1 MESRIDRSTKHML
14 AIDCDLAIL
23 GSGFGGT
30 LLAIIAQRLGYAP
43 ALIERGSHPRF
54 AIGESSTPLADFK
67 LAAIADRFGL
77 DWLRPF
83 AKYGPWKATYPHV
96 GCGRKRGF
104 SFFRHERGLPYTP
117 HESND
122 NALLVA
128 ASPTD
133 DRSDTHWLR
142 ADFDAHLVSR
152 AVAAGVPYL
161 DQMDTQELRHDE
173 HGWHIEGTRP
183 DSAVRIRA
191 GMVIDATGAG
201 QAVGRALDIPPVD
214 ATALRA
220 RSRAIYS
227 HFQGVPRW
235 HDLLEETH
243 GPGATAQHPF
253 LCDAAALHHII
264 DHGWMWVLRFDNG
277 ITSAGFSLDPDAH
290 PLRADETPDAE
301 WARLRNSYPSIER
314 QFAAAERVR
323 PWVRTGRLQRRLTRA
338 AGLDWAMQPH
348 AAGFL
353 DAWLSPGSAQTL
365 YAVDHL
371 GRILAEERRSPRRA
385 RRLAEYGESVLR
397 ELAWVDEI
405 TGTCFACFDRFEV
418 MVTVAML
425 YFVAAI
431 YCEERERAG
440 QARPD
445 AAFLLADDERYRAIA
460 ARVVREAPSVS
471 AANAVSFA
479 AEFRHDVAAYL
490 RAGLCDPAQRNMYPY
505 LPAN

>member
-1 MESRIDRSTKHML
+1 MT
-14 AIDCDLAIL
+14 AIDCDIAII

-30 LLAIIAQRLGYAP
+30 LLAIIAHRLGYGT

-83 AKYGPWKATYPHV
+83 AKYGPWKATYPQIT
-96 GCGRKRGF
+96 CGLKRGF
-104 SFFRHERGLPYTP
+104 SFFRHERDQLYAP

-133 DRSDTHWLR
+133 GRSDTHWFR
-142 ADFDAHLVSR
+142 AEFDAHLVEH

-161 DQMDTQELRHDE
+161 DRMQVQSLQHDE
-173 HGWHIEGTRP
+173 HGWRIEGTRP
-183 DSAVRIRA
+183 DGAVTIRA
-191 GMVIDATGAG
+191 GLLIDATGDG
-201 QAVGRALDIPPVD
+201 QAVGRALDVPAVD
-214 ATALRA
+214 GAALRA

-227 HFQGVPRW
+227 HFQDVPRW
-235 HDLLEETH
+235 HDLLEETS
-243 GPGATAQHPF
+243 GTRATAQHPF
-253 LCDAAALHHII
+253 PCDAAALHHII

-277 ITSAGFSLDPDAH
+277 ITSAGFSLDPDVY
-290 PLRADETPDAE
+290 PLNADEAPDAE
-301 WARLRNSYPSIER
+301 WGRLLDRYPSLHH
-314 QFAAAERVR
+314 QFAAAKRIR
-323 PWVRTGRLQRRLTRA
+323 PWARTGRLQRRLTRA
-338 AGLDWAMQPH
+338 AGPDWALLPH

-353 DAWLSPGSAQTL
+353 DAWLSPGIAQTL
-365 YAVDHL
+365 FAVERL
-371 GRILAEERRSPRRA
+371 GRILAEDGRTAQRK

-397 ELAWVDEI
+397 ELAWVDDI

-418 MVTVAML
+418 MVTVSML

-440 QARPD
+440 QASAD
-445 AAFLLADDERYRAIA
+445 AAFLLADDDRYRAIA
-460 ARVVREAPSVS
+460 ARVVREAPSVP
-471 AANAVSFA
+471 AAAAASFA
-479 AEFRHDVAAYL
+479 AEFRAAVQPYV
-490 RAGLCDPAQRNMYPY
+490 RAGLCDPARRNMYPY
-505 LPAN
+505 LPSV